1 LPRDLD
7 RQNGHPCPDFSQK
20 PLRMERNICRPPGE
34 SRDSFLHSLDDARFL
49 PRAFQANGFA
59 VVRFGTPASTV
70 RPASE

>member
-1 LPRDLD
+1 
-7 RQNGHPCPDFSQK
+7 
-20 PLRMERNICRPPGE
+20 MERNICRPPGE